1 MLTRPVVPTA
11 RLCRSSSASETPETN
26 FETSVSAAEF
36 ARQYRDDALPG
47 GHVIMLSPDDA
58 SHAAARAA
66 LAAYPQGLHVGGG
79 ITAESAGAYLD
90 AGASH
95 VIVTS
100 YVFRDGAVD
109 ETRLAALVRAL
120 LRACVRCVQS
130 GCVGL
135 RASDGHTRG
144 GCDLWG

>member
-1 MLTRPVVPTA
+1 MYRIA

-58 SHAAARAA
+58 SRAAARAA

-109 ETRLAALVRAL
+109 ETRLAALVRAS
-120 LRACVRCVQS
+120 LRACAAFSRAASVC
-130 GCVGL
+130 GL
-135 RASDGHTRG
+135 RKGNRG
-144 GCDLWG
+144 GVATCGGDDKMTL